1 MAVPTSYEMRLTCDV
16 FEIPIIESPLRVLD
30 WCFDGADEVDKNG
43 WIIKGRGGAMF
54 KEKMNIVNSLKTYI
68 LIDDTKKVE
77 KLGQK
82 FDVPVECHPSSI
94 EYVARQLKELGAIST
109 KLRIAEDGKDGPI
122 ITESGNFI
130 IDTKFEK
137 IEEMLEKNIK
147 SIVGVIESGL
157 FINYNNI
164 EIVN

>member
-1 MAVPTSYEMRLTCDV
+1 MPSH
-16 FEIPIIESPLRVLD
+16 
-30 WCFDGADEVDKNG
+30 
-43 WIIKGRGGAMF
+43 
-54 KEKMNIVNSLKTYI
+54 
-68 LIDDTKKVE
+68 TKKVE

-147 SIVGVIESGL
+147 SGINQKETIEKYINLKNLNREIVEILIDYIYVGKRIKGTKE
-157 FINYNNI
+157 IPI
-164 EIVN
+164 EIHWNF